1 MSNQEKIPQCIKNSA
16 IPRMR
21 TVPKIVSEI
30 KVLDPG
36 TEVTEHWVRQLVKT
50 GTVPVVWAGC
60 KALVNLD
67 DVLTLLYTGTEKKVS
82 DTDMTSGIR
91 RIRKGR
97 V

>member
-1 MSNQEKIPQCIKNSA
+1 MYQNSA

-30 KVLDPG
+30 KVLDPD
-36 TEVTEHWVRQLVKT
+36 TEVTGHWVRQLVKI
-50 GTVPVVWAGC
+50 GTVPIVWAGC

-67 DVLTLLYTGTEKKVS
+67 DVLTLLYTGTEKKIS
-82 DTDMTSGIR
+82 DADTTSGIR